1 MSGDREIN
9 LSLISHTNVGK
20 TTLAR
25 TLLERNVGEVRDA
38 PHVTATAEPHA
49 MIESPEGD
57 VLRLWDTPGFGD
69 SARLARRLAQSGN
82 PIGWFLSAVW
92 DRWRDRPFWS
102 SQQAVRNVREHADVV
117 LYLVSAAEDPGDA
130 GYVEPEM
137 RILEWIGK
145 PAIALLNQAGE
156 PRPRAVEQAEEAR
169 WRTHLARYA
178 FVRDVLALDAFARC
192 WVQEMALLRAVGA
205 ALPPAKRPAVER
217 LGAAWRA
224 RRMAAFEA
232 SVEALAA
239 HLARAACDRESID
252 AQGLRAQVRELLA
265 RDGEPGPKDRAA
277 ARLAQRLDADVR
289 TTTDRLIEIHGLEG
303 RASAEVLAR
312 LAGDFAV
319 AARVSEGKAAVL
331 GGFVSG
337 ALSGLWADLAS
348 GGLTF
353 GAGLLTGGLLG
364 ALGAAGLARGYNVVR
379 GTTEASVRWSEEFL
393 DGFFASALLR
403 YLAVAHYG
411 RGRGEWAAAEHPAFW
426 RDEVATILESRRATL
441 ALIWAERAG
450 ECDAARLAAAL
461 QSELGAAALELLE
474 RLYPGALEERR
485 ASLDDPPA
493 WRPGVRPWGG
503 PAGSGG

>member
-38 PHVTATAEPHA
+38 PHVTATADPHA
-49 MIESPEGD
+49 MIETPEGD

-69 SARLARRLAQSGN
+69 SARLAKRLAQSGN

-169 WRTHLARYA
+169 WRTHLARYG

-192 WVQEMALLRAVGA
+192 WVQEMVLLRAVA
-205 ALPPAKRPAVER
+205 ALPVSKRPALER
-217 LGAAWRA
+217 LSAAWQT
-224 RRMAAFEA
+224 RRMSAFEV

-239 HLARAACDRESID
+239 HLARAACDREPID

-277 ARLAQRLDADVR
+277 ARLAERLDADVR
-289 TTTDRLIEIHGLEG
+289 ATTDRLIEIHGLEG

-319 AARVSEGKAAVL
+319 AARVSEGKAAML
-331 GGFVSG
+331 GGIVSG
-337 ALSGLWADLAS
+337 ALSGLWADLAT

-379 GTTEASVRWSEEFL
+379 GTTETSVRWSEEFL
-393 DGFFASALLR
+393 DGFFASGLLR

-426 RDEVATILESRRATL
+426 RDEVAAILESRRAVL
-441 ALIWAERAG
+441 AMIWAERAG
-450 ECDAARLAAAL
+450 ECDVARLAAAL
-461 QSELGAAALELLE
+461 RS
-474 RLYPGALEERR
+474 
-485 ASLDDPPA
+485 
-493 WRPGVRPWGG
+493 
-503 PAGSGG
+503 

>member
-1 MSGDREIN
+1 MSGDREVN
-9 LSLISHTNVGK
+9 LSLISHTNIGK

-38 PHVTATAEPHA
+38 AHVTATAEPHV
-49 MIESPEGD
+49 MIETPEGD

-82 PIGWFLSAVW
+82 PIGWFLSQVW

-102 SQQAVRNVREHADVV
+102 SQQAVRNVRSHADVV

-137 RILEWIGK
+137 RILEWLGK
-145 PAIALLNQAGE
+145 PAIALLNQIGV
-156 PRPRAVEQAEEAR
+156 PRPRAIEQAEEAR
-169 WRTHLARYA
+169 WRAHLARYG
-178 FVRDVLALDAFARC
+178 FVREVLALDAFARC

-205 ALPPAKRPAVER
+205 ALPAAKRPALER
-217 LGAAWRA
+217 LADAWQA

-232 SVEALAA
+232 SVDALAA
-239 HLARAACDRESID
+239 HLARAACDREPVD
-252 AQGLRAQVRELLA
+252 GGGLRAQLRELLA
-265 RDGEPGPKDRAA
+265 RDGEPGPKERAA
-277 ARLAQRLDADVR
+277 ARLAERLDADVR
-289 TTTDRLIEIHGLEG
+289 ATTDRLIELHGLEG

-319 AARVSEGKAAVL
+319 ATRASEGKAAVL
-331 GGFVSG
+331 GGLVSG

-364 ALGAAGLARGYNVVR
+364 ALGGAGLARGYNVVR

-411 RGRGEWAAAEHPAFW
+411 RGRGEWAESEHPPFW
-426 RDEVATILESRRATL
+426 RDAVASVLEPRRAAL
-441 ALIWAERAG
+441 AAIWAERAG
-450 ECDAARLAAAL
+450 ECDAAKLASALRVELAAA
-461 QSELGAAALELLE
+461 ALDLLE
-474 RLYPGALEERR
+474 RLYPGALG
-485 ASLDDPPA
+485 A
-493 WRPGVRPWGG
+493 RPVSEG
-503 PAGSGG
+503 